1 MVLYRTVF
9 DNFVH
14 IRRAGYFLD
23 AAREFMKYGGTSMNI
38 ANFPDYIYTP
48 DSHYEKLYS
57 ETVNVSRAVWKT
69 GIKTVTTIGPYPL
82 DYFYFQSAG
91 KNPVEYMKKG
101 IDLAA
106 YLIINGE
113 ADAMG
118 EVGYPHF
125 PVDAKIYD
133 DSGDILK
140 YALDVCHDRNIPL
153 ILHTEDMDKNGYLRI
168 EELIKKHYKIERVM
182 KHHANARD
190 ISFNDSI
197 LKSVVASRNNVR
209 SAIESRKTF
218 LLETDY
224 TDQKEKPGKV
234 IPIFSVPKRAEM
246 IKNSYI
252 DYMEIFHK
260 IFEEIPFRFYGK
272 DFFNK

>member
-23 AAREFMKYGGTSMNI
+23 AAREFVKYGGTSMNI

-69 GIKTVTTIGPYPL
+69 GINTVTTIGPYPL

-91 KNPVEYMKKG
+91 KDPLEYMKKG

-106 YLIINGE
+106 CLIINGE

-125 PVDAKIYD
+125 PVDEKIYN
-133 DSGDILK
+133 DSGEILK

-168 EELIKKHYKIERVM
+168 EELIKKHYKVP
-182 KHHANARD
+182 D
-190 ISFNDSI
+190 I
-197 LKSVVASRNNVR
+197 
-209 SAIESRKTF
+209 F
-218 LLETDY
+218 LFVENRY
-224 TDQKEKPGKV
+224 
-234 IPIFSVPKRAEM
+234 
-246 IKNSYI
+246 Y
-252 DYMEIFHK
+252 Y
-260 IFEEIPFRFYGK
+260 
-272 DFFNK
+272 

>member
-14 IRRAGYFLD
+14 IRRAGYFLN
-23 AAREFMKYGGTSMNI
+23 AAREFVKYGGTSMNI

-69 GIKTVTTIGPYPL
+69 GINTVTTIGPYPL

-91 KNPVEYMKKG
+91 KDPLEYMKKG

-106 YLIINGE
+106 CLIINGE

-125 PVDAKIYD
+125 PVDEKIYN
-133 DSGDILK
+133 DSGEILK

-197 LKSVVASRNNVR
+197 LKSVVASRNNVK
-209 SAIESRKTF
+209 SAIESKKNF

-246 IKNSYI
+246 IKNATEIHEDFSYI
-252 DYMEIFHK
+252 YFVVIHFWLY
-260 IFEEIPFRFYGK
+260 I
-272 DFFNK
+272 

>member
-1 MVLYRTVF
+1 VVLYRTVF

-23 AAREFMKYGGTSMNI
+23 AAREFVKYGGTSMNI

-69 GIKTVTTIGPYPL
+69 GINTVTTIGPYPL

-91 KNPVEYMKKG
+91 KDPLEYMKKG

-106 YLIINGE
+106 CLIINGE

-125 PVDAKIYD
+125 PVDEKIYN
-133 DSGDILK
+133 DSREILK

-197 LKSVVASRNNVR
+197 LKSVVASRNNVK
-209 SAIESRKTF
+209 SAIESKKNF

-234 IPIFSVPKRAEM
+234 IPVFSVPKRAEM

-260 IFEEIPFRFYGK
+260 IFEEVPFRFYGK